1 MYFKEFLKALSQSVT
16 DDRQIR
22 VSIDPYVKNARAKSN
37 GITEGQDDLDTIRRL
52 VSR

>member
-37 GITEGQDDLDTIRRL
+37 GIAEGQEELDFIKRL
-52 VSR
+52 VRK